1 MDPVQNLINSVFGSS
16 LWNATSLLDKI
27 GDNSAL
33 PTMVNIGYA
42 FAALMLIIQ
51 LVITVL
57 NISKDQN
64 VWENIG
70 PLIYRTVIIAALI
83 SIPLYSLLFRYTLAG
98 TTNAVANAIFSDY
111 AKDFLSSW
119 QNVFKAGGSM
129 PSTPWDII
137 TASFNNSLVSNI
149 LSSIIFLAAIV
160 CVFIVAMLQPF
171 LWLFCYYVGPICL
184 AFAICDLTTHV
195 ARNWLNMF
203 LVVNFVGIFGSI
215 SFVVAQAAGLV
226 TNFQAGTTANN
237 IILVAVYGIM
247 SIILFCAVWPIT
259 GYIFSGQS
267 PIGNGGS
274 VRAGVGVAAAGAM
287 AFGAGMAGTGAALS
301 RFAPAGSRLGQVA
314 SGMQSHGKGL
324 MQASENI
331 NNVSRGRAPRAEAAS
346 GSQQG
351 SQQTESSIKNVK
363 QSGPSGQ
370 QASGGGSSG
379 ASTGSQPEQRN
390 SSIPDGNS

>member
-1 MDPVQNLINSVFGSS
+1 
-16 LWNATSLLDKI
+16 
-27 GDNSAL
+27 
-33 PTMVNIGYA
+33 
-42 FAALMLIIQ
+42 
-51 LVITVL
+51 
-57 NISKDQN
+57 
-64 VWENIG
+64 
-70 PLIYRTVIIAALI
+70 
-83 SIPLYSLLFRYTLAG
+83 
-98 TTNAVANAIFSDY
+98 VANAIFSDY

-247 SIILFCAVWPIT
+247 SIIFFCAVWPIT

>member
-215 SFVVAQAAGLV
+215 SFVVAQAAGPCNEFPGRHDSQQYYTGRRV
-226 TNFQAGTTANN
+226 WNN
-237 IILVAVYGIM
+237 VNHIILRGMADYRVH
-247 SIILFCAVWPIT
+247 ILRPKPHWKWR
-259 GYIFSGQS
+259 
-267 PIGNGGS
+267 IGPGRGRGS
-274 VRAGVGVAAAGAM
+274 AAGAM